1 MSQDE
6 TLYQSERFLTVRQ
19 LAEHPRYSWLT
30 ESAVRHL
37 IHDAEPRLNSLGEQ
51 VGGNG
56 LGVAIFRLGRRVL
69 INTAAFDSWI
79 ESHRTEFPE
88 NEEAV

>member
-1 MSQDE
+1 MSQEE
-6 TLYQSERFLTVRQ
+6 TFYQSERFLTVRQ

-37 IHDAEPRLNSLGEQ
+37 IHDAEPRQNSQGEQ

-56 LGVAIFRLGRRVL
+56 LGVAIFRIGRRVL
-69 INTAAFDSWI
+69 LNTAAFDLWLK
-79 ESHRTEFPE
+79 SHRTEIPE